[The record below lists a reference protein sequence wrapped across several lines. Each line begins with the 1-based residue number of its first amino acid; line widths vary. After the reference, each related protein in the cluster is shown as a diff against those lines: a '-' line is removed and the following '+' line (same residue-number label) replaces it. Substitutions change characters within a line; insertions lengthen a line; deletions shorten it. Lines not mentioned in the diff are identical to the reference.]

1 MPTASSF
8 AFEERII
15 GTMEKCL
22 AKMAD
27 HLEENFHATDKDSLS
42 FFRLF
47 CSACRTHMNYLKFVV
62 TRMAE
67 TDPPISHGAKKPP
80 SMPVS
85 PPPTHRNGE
94 KMTSNPKSNG
104 LLLPEFHQNGLLVR
118 P

>member
-62 TRMAE
+62 ARMAE
-67 TDPPISHGAKKPP
+67 ADLSNSPNAKKPA

-85 PPPTHRNGE
+85 PPPIHRQGE
-94 KMTSNPKSNG
+94 KLAPNPKSNG
-104 LLLPEFHQNGLLVR
+104 FLLPEFRQNGLLVN

>member
-1 MPTASSF
+1 MATSTSF

-27 HLEENFHATDKDSLS
+27 HLDENFHATDKDSLS

-62 TRMAE
+62 TRMVEA
-67 TDPPISHGAKKPP
+67 DPPISHGAKKPA

-85 PPPTHRNGE
+85 SPPIHRNGG
-94 KMTSNPKSNG
+94 KMTPSPKSNG
-104 LLLPEFHQNGLLVR
+104 LLLSEFRQNGLLVH